1 MPMIKLQSSDG
12 EVRGLLIRQIE
23 EGSKLFI
30 YFVLSTVLIFY
41 TYNWISLQKRM
52 KAKKKLK

>member
-41 TYNWISLQKRM
+41 TYN
-52 KAKKKLK
+52 